1 MGGVSFSRV
10 QAVEGGLRFEGE
22 VRLEHNG
29 GFASMRRVAQWPPG
43 SAGARVTARGP
54 VQAQRDQP
62 LPHHG
67 VLRGVKG
74 DESAARVRAARTAR
88 PPHRACPGSA
98 PG

>member
-54 VQAQRDQP
+54 SR
-62 LPHHG
+62 
-67 VLRGVKG
+67 R
-74 DESAARVRAARTAR
+74 SAISPFRIT
-88 PPHRACPGSA
+88 GFS
-98 PG
+98 GG